1 MKFLCE
7 EGKRVID
14 LEENRFL
21 KSDQVIR
28 ELNPELAD
36 WLWNNRSISYE
47 RYWEIAIA
55 ALRKTVWSDIKGQD
69 MIDGT
74 EVKTCRF
81 RESKDGALRATVGN
95 LKNKT
100 GAIVVVIFHPFFQEF
115 DFLYIPADKLKQH
128 TNSGGNGISFT
139 FPRLSS
145 DSEPTGWWTQYRM
158 PLKKLIKTKE

>member
-1 MKFLCE
+1 MQFLCE

-21 KSDQVIR
+21 KSDQVVR

-81 RESKDGALRATVGN
+81 RQSKDGALRATVGN

-100 GAIVVVIFHPFFQEF
+100 GAVVVVIFHPFFKSLTFFIFPLIKSKNILITMEM
-115 DFLYIPADKLKQH
+115 DFL
-128 TNSGGNGISFT
+128 S
-139 FPRLSS
+139 LSQ
-145 DSEPTGWWTQYRM
+145 G
-158 PLKKLIKTKE
+158 